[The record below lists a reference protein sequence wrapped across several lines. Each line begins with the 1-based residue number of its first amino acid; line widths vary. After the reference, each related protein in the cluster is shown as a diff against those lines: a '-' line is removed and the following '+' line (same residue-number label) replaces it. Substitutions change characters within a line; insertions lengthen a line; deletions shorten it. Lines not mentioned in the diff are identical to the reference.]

1 MTTSSPGFR
10 NDGSEPLRLSVS
22 ASLALLTV
30 LTLAVVWW
38 GGLAPSVTPPPV
50 VPRSAPATEFSAE
63 RARRHLRQITR
74 QPRSVGSE
82 GHARTRSYL
91 IDQLEGLGLEPEV
104 QRATGIR
111 RRGST
116 ILAADAVN
124 FMARIEG
131 TRGDGAVVLTAH
143 YDSEQ
148 HSPGAA
154 DAGNGVAAVLET
166 ARALLAGPP
175 LDNDVIL
182 LFPDAE
188 EVGLLG
194 AKAFVD
200 EHPWAADIGI
210 VLNAEGRGN
219 AGPVH
224 MFRTAGGNGNMIRI
238 LAQSVPRPSA
248 ESLSSALF
256 ELMPNDTDL
265 TIFDQSDHPGMDF
278 ANSHGLTHYHTPMD
292 SYERADPRSLQH
304 HGEYLLHLARAFGG
318 KDLASIRAPDR
329 VYFTAPLVG
338 LVHYPAAWAPPLA
351 VLATL
356 AFLAVAW
363 RAWRREF
370 TSPGRVALGATA
382 MLVLIIVLTVLATF
396 GWNLLRTQV
405 PEYPWFGNGAVY
417 HSTRYLAGFCLL
429 TVAAFVTLVVG
440 LRRWLRVDDLFLG
453 AALIWASSGL
463 AAAWWLPGAT
473 YLLLWPLLFALA
485 GYLCLALRPGPTIGA
500 VVVAVGSLPVI
511 IFFANLVVETEV
523 AMTLDKIAAPVGF
536 TVLALG
542 LLVLAIDA
550 MARPLRWRLPAGIAL
565 AGVVVLGWAL
575 WDTGFDADHK
585 KPNSVEYIAD
595 LSAGEAAWYSLDPEP
610 DVWTRQFLGPDPA
623 RDGLPEWAPAYLREA
638 GRAWHRPAGVRDL
651 DAPDA
656 RVMGVQSIEGEPES
670 HVQVTSPRGTYAT
683 VIEFGG
689 PSGVPSL
696 TINDREVPG
705 SGAAESDRID
715 RIIHYGMDEPGV
727 ELRFTAEDPD
737 QLELVLRANRSGL
750 PQPEQDEIA
759 RRPDHMMTAGPT
771 ADRTRVQR
779 TVRLSRLRQRSLVF
793 RE

>member
-1 MTTSSPGFR
+1 MNSSSGSSPGFR
-10 NDGSEPLRLSVS
+10 SDGSAPLRLSVP
-22 ASLALLTV
+22 ASLALLAI
-30 LTLAVVWW
+30 LTSAVVWW
-38 GGLAPSVTPPPV
+38 GGLAPSVQPPQV
-50 VPRSAPATEFSAE
+50 VPQSAPETEFSAE
-63 RARRHLRQITR
+63 RARRHLREITR

-82 GHARTRSYL
+82 GHARSRSYL
-91 IDQLEGLGLEPEV
+91 LDQLRALGLEPEV

-111 RRGST
+111 RLGST
-116 ILAADAVN
+116 VLAADAVN
-124 FMARIEG
+124 VMARIEG
-131 TRGDGAVVLTAH
+131 TGDDSAVVLTAH

-166 ARALLAGPP
+166 ARALLSGPP
-175 LDNDVIL
+175 LENDVIL

-194 AKAFVD
+194 AKAIVD

-224 MFRTAGGNGNMIRI
+224 MVRTTGGNGNMIRT
-238 LAQSVPRPSA
+238 LAQSVARPSA
-248 ESLSSALF
+248 ESLTNALF
-256 ELMPNDTDL
+256 GLMPNDTDL
-265 TIFDQSDHPGMDF
+265 TVFDQSGHAGLDF

-304 HGEYLLHLARAFGG
+304 HGEYLLNLARAFGG
-318 KDLASIRAPDR
+318 EDLALIRAPDR

-338 LVHYPAAWAPPLA
+338 LVHYPAAWASPLA
-351 VLATL
+351 ALATL
-356 AFLAVAW
+356 AVLAVAW

-382 MLVLIIVLTVLATF
+382 MLVLIIVLSALATF
-396 GWNLLRTQV
+396 GWNLVRTQV

-417 HSTRYLAGFCLL
+417 HSTRHLAAFCLM
-429 TVAAFVTLVVG
+429 TVAAFVMLVAG
-440 LRRWLRVDDLFLG
+440 LRRWLRADDLFLG
-453 AALIWASSGL
+453 AALIWASLGL
-463 AAAWWLPGAT
+463 ASAWWLPGAS

-485 GYLCLALRPGPTIGA
+485 GYLYLAWRPGPAFGA
-500 VVVAVGSLPVI
+500 VVLAVGSLPVI
-511 IFFANLVVETEV
+511 VFFANLIVETEV
-523 AMTLDKIAAPVGF
+523 AMTLDVIAAPIGF

-550 MARPLRWRLPAGIAL
+550 MTRPLPWQLPAGIAL
-565 AGVVVLGWAL
+565 AGVAVLGWAMG
-575 WDTGFDADHK
+575 DTGFDADRK

-610 DVWTRQFLGPDPA
+610 DEWTRQFLGPAPA
-623 RDGLPEWAPAYLREA
+623 RDGLPEWAPPYLREA

-656 RVMGVQSIEGEPES
+656 RVIGVESTRGDPEV

-689 PSGVPSL
+689 PSGVRSL

-705 SGAAESDRID
+705 SGAAESNPVE

-727 ELRFTAEDPD
+727 DLRFTVDDPD
-737 QLELVLRANRSGL
+737 ELELVLRTNRPGL
-750 PQPEQDEIA
+750 PQPEQGGIDP
-759 RRPDHMMTAGPT
+759 RPDHMMTAGPT

-779 TVRLSRLRQRSLVF
+779 TVNLGLYER
-793 RE
+793 